1 MMEAEI
7 LAVLTG
13 LEAISSLE
21 IRVGRRVANR
31 ISIYLD
37 NLEGQRMIDS
47 IMGEPVDSSALLES
61 LAINCPRIRQYV
73 RMIKVEADKFQSV
86 TFLWTRAH
94 TRSNSY
100 IAKGNKC
107 ADELAKE
114 GLSIALNEDQYR
126 SSFNKPQVFYSKH
139 NTYKQRF

>member
-37 NLEGQRMIDS
+37 NLEGQRMIES
-47 IMGEPVDSSALLES
+47 IMGEPVGSALLES